1 MAIDTEQ
8 KRRSVLNLGIGGRWR
23 VLPVA
28 DGTIDGGDIQHIL
41 GFYSGIPWGGPAV
54 ITPDV
59 AAFSLDIIRSVAH
72 ESALARTVSCVGQGA
87 IVRTI
92 TQELEY

>member
-1 MAIDTEQ
+1 MAIDTET
-8 KRRSVLNLGIGGRWR
+8 KRRSVMNLATGGRWR
-23 VLPVA
+23 ILPVA
-28 DGTIDGGDIQHIL
+28 DGTIDGGDKQHLL
-41 GFYSGIPWGGPAV
+41 GYYAGIPWGAAAA

-72 ESALARTVSCVGQGA
+72 ESALVRTASCTRQGA